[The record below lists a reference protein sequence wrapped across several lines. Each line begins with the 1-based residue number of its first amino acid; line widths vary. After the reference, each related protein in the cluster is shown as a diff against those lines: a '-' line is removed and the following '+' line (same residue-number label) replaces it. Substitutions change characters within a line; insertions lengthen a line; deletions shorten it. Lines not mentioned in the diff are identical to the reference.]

1 MLLINL
7 DPTTKRSVTLHGLLS
22 AASERGDTSSGSGS
36 GMLEWHLT
44 GPDGM
49 NATTMAL
56 DGKLLVAKV
65 VAGGTEYDL
74 PSLEGQQ
81 SPPQML
87 RAPQAPVVKLAP
99 ASIAFVRVPTSTG
112 VCNP

>member
-1 MLLINL
+1 VLLINL
-7 DPTTKRSVTLHGLLS
+7 DPKTQRTVTLHGLLYS
-22 AASERGDTSSGSGS
+22 LSERGNTSSGSGS

-56 DGKLLVAKV
+56 NGKLLVAKV

-74 PSLEGQQ
+74 PSLEGEQL
-81 SPPQML
+81 SPQVTQP
-87 RAPQAPVVKLAP
+87 PVVKLAP
-99 ASIAFVRVPTSTG
+99 ASIAFVKVATLTG